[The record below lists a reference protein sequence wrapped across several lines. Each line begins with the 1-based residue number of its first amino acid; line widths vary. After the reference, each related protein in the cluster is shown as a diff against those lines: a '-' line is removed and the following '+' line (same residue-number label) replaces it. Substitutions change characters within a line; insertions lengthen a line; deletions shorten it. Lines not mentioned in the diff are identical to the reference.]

1 MPFGH
6 YISNPLNIALGQRFA
21 AILGANPSQG
31 ARSPAL
37 WNAAFATHGGNE
49 TMVPMDVGGENLVAL
64 LEMLDADVRFI
75 GGAVAAPHKKAIAE
89 WLGERLTETAR
100 QIGAVNCLF
109 RRDGQGPL
117 WGTNTDGEG
126 ALVCI
131 EAARGPV
138 KGLEVV
144 QLGAGG
150 AGRAVAAY
158 LAGAGARLTL
168 CVRDPEKIS
177 AFAAHIGARA
187 VAWDDRAETLGGVVL
202 AVNTT
207 SLGGVA
213 GNMAD
218 QTPLDGKAFSLLPA
232 GAWAYDIIYDPCPTR
247 FLVLAAEHGLK
258 TGDGRCMN
266 LEQAVLGFG
275 YAAAEPQ
282 GRDATRTAMEA
293 AKTGLESG

>member
-1 MPFGH
+1 MPFGQ
-6 YISNPLNIALGQRFA
+6 YISNPLNIGSGQRFA

-37 WNAAFATHGGNE
+37 WNAAFAAHGGNE
-49 TMVPMDVGGENLVAL
+49 IMVPMDIDRENLVPL
-64 LEMLDADVRFI
+64 LGELDADIRFI
-75 GGAVAAPHKKAIAE
+75 GGAVAAPHKETIAQ
-89 WLGERLTETAR
+89 WLGERLTDVAS

-109 RRDGQGPL
+109 RRDGQGSL

-150 AGRAVAAY
+150 AGKAVAAY

-177 AFAAHIGARA
+177 AFAERIGARA
-187 VAWDDRAETLGGVVL
+187 VAWSKRGETLGRAVL

-207 SLGGVA
+207 SLGGLA

-218 QTPLDGKAFSLLPA
+218 QTPLDGEAFSLLPA
-232 GAWAYDIIYDPCPTR
+232 GAWAYDIVYDPHPTR

-275 YAAAEPQ
+275 YAAAEPK
-282 GRDATRTAMEA
+282 GRDATRAAMEK
-293 AKTGLESG
+293 AKADLEGG

>member
-1 MPFGH
+1 VPFGH
-6 YISNPLNIALGQRFA
+6 YISNPLNIGPGQRFA

-37 WNAAFATHGGNE
+37 WNAAFTAHGGNE
-49 TMVPMDVGGENLVAL
+49 TMVPMDVDGENLVPL
-64 LEMLDADVRFI
+64 LGELDADIRFI
-75 GGAVAAPHKKAIAE
+75 GGAVAVPHKEALSQ
-89 WLGERLTETAR
+89 WLGERLTKTAR

-131 EAARGPV
+131 EAVCGPL
-138 KGLEVV
+138 KDLQVV
-144 QLGAGG
+144 QLGVGG

-158 LAGAGARLTL
+158 LADAGAQLTL
-168 CVRDPEKIS
+168 CVRDLEKIS
-177 AFAAHIGARA
+177 DFATHIGART
-187 VAWDDRAETLGGVVL
+187 VAWDDRAETLSGVVL

-218 QTPLDGKAFSLLPA
+218 QTPLNGDAFKLLPDD
-232 GAWAYDIIYDPCPTR
+232 AWAYDIIYDPCPTR

-275 YAAAEPQ
+275 YAADEPK
-282 GRDATRTAMEA
+282 GRDATRAAMEA
-293 AKTGLESG
+293 AKAGLESG